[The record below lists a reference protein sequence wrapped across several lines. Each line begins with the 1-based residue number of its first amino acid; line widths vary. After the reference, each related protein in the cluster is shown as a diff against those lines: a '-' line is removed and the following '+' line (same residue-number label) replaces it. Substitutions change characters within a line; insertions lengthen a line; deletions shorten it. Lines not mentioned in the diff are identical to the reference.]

1 MASNSMWAAVVL
13 SFPSQLFSRQ
23 ENLEKRER
31 AVRKWKNITNQ
42 NLAQSTTTGGC
53 PINSGNLKQ
62 QPNSKQS
69 D

>member
-1 MASNSMWAAVVL
+1 MWAAVVL

-23 ENLEKRER
+23 ENLEKRESNEK
-31 AVRKWKNITNQ
+31 VEEEHHQ
-42 NLAQSTTTGGC
+42 PNLAQRTTTAGC

-62 QPNSKQS
+62 PPNSKQS